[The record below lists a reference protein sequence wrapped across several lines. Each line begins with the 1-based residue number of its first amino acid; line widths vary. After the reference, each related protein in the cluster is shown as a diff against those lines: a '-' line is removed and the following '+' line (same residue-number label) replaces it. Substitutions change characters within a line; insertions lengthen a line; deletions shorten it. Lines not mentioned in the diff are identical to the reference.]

1 MKTLLKPIA
10 LLCLT
15 LCLMMACSKS
25 ETDSVLPTGATPPA
39 TSAAPTAAAPAT
51 PPNSDVILMAK
62 TDYER
67 LPLLGV
73 NQVAQAFGKPS
84 LLKTTNPNLWLFLDV
99 PPVVDQGGQ
108 KASLSWAAAQYEG
121 YLLHVLRDQPYDN
134 SANQAQRSGT
144 YIHNQ
149 TGACDEGRSATT
161 VMNFM
166 KTKGVCGV
174 VGYNTT
180 NCSEKPGA
188 LADLNAAFEGQIQN
202 YGRTDI
208 TASNVKA
215 LLSYGVPVLIVYPV
229 TENFEAKVAKDGL
242 YDKLEGKVISYRAAY
257 VTAYSDTY
265 GTFEVTNSK
274 GAAWGNKGKFYL
286 SYNTL
291 PTMVTEAYVMT
302 IKPN

>member
-1 MKTLLKPIA
+1 MKTLLKIIPA
-10 LLCLT
+10 LCMT
-15 LCLMMACSKS
+15 MWVAAACQPSS
-25 ETDSVLPTGATPPA
+25 PEP
-39 TSAAPTAAAPAT
+39 AAPTQTTQPTPASTNPQATT
-51 PPNSDVILMAK
+51 PDGSEVILTPRA
-62 TDYER
+62 DYER
-67 LPLLGV
+67 LPVMGV
-73 NQVAQAFGKPS
+73 DQVAQALGKPS
-84 LLKTTNPNLWLFLDV
+84 LLTGPNPNPWLFLDL
-99 PPVVDQGGQ
+99 PPLVDQGGQ

-121 YLLHVLRDQPYDN
+121 YLLHMVRNQPYDN

-149 TGACDEGRSATT
+149 TGACDAGRSVAT

-188 LADLNAAFEGQIQN
+188 LADLNATFKGQIQN

-208 TASNVKA
+208 TAGNVKA

-302 IKPN
+302 IKPD